1 MLSGGFSMRLLLFAI
16 LASASL
22 PASAQN
28 HEHESH
34 ADMAAPEL
42 PVILDGYGDGGF
54 PITTKNPQAQA
65 FFNNGMQLA
74 HGFAHKAAVAAMQEA
89 ERLDPDCAMCVWGE
103 AWAGGPTINFGKEGD
118 ELKNITQ
125 LATKAQKLAQAHG
138 TPTERALTAALVAR
152 YQNGG
157 GSKPGDLAF
166 AQAMERISKAH
177 PTDDAFA
184 TIAADA
190 WLIAPG
196 DNDREVKR
204 DLQHSIALLER
215 VLARSPNYTP
225 AMHFYIHATEY
236 AGEPEKAEPY
246 ANRLGELAP
255 NAAHLI
261 HMPSHT
267 FYWVG
272 RYQDAANANVKA
284 VEVAIAQAK
293 KLNLP
298 DPDGLWGLPY
308 HLHNITY
315 GIGGALMAGD
325 AATAMALAKP
335 LVAKAASRTDDTVY
349 KQTVAS
355 SGYFAYARF
364 AEPADALSL
373 PEPKLPIL
381 KGAWRYMRG
390 EVLAREKKPADVRAE
405 AAAITPL
412 PGERKAA
419 SILLDIEGLV
429 LQGRAAMLE
438 AKPADAL
445 ARFEKAAALQEDKQF
460 ASITDPPAFWYP
472 VRRSVAEAKL
482 AMGDMAGARAAL
494 EASLKIRPKD
504 PAALALLAKLDGKTA
519 AR

>member
-1 MLSGGFSMRLLLFAI
+1 MRFLMCAI
-16 LASASL
+16 LACAAL
-22 PASAQN
+22 PVSAQT

-34 ADMAAPEL
+34 GDMAAPAR

-54 PITTKNPQAQA
+54 SITTHNPQAQA

-74 HGFAHKAAVAAMQEA
+74 HAFAHKAAVAAMQEA
-89 ERLDPDCAMCVWGE
+89 ERLDPECAMCVWGE

-118 ELKNITQ
+118 ELKNIAL
-125 LATKAQKLAQAHG
+125 LAVKAQRLARAHG
-138 TPTERALTAALVAR
+138 TGTERALTAALAAR
-152 YQNGG
+152 YRNGG

-166 AQAMERISKAH
+166 AKAMEKIAKTH
-177 PTDDAFA
+177 PTNDAFA

-190 WLIAPG
+190 WLIAPS

-236 AGEPEKAEPY
+236 AGAPGKAEPY
-246 ANRLGELAP
+246 ADRLGGLAP

-272 RYQDAANANVKA
+272 RYQDAASANARA
-284 VEVAIAQAK
+284 VEVALAQAK
-293 KLNLP
+293 KLHLP

-308 HLHNITY
+308 HLHNISY

-325 AATAMALAKP
+325 AATAMMLAKP
-335 LVAKAASRTDDTVY
+335 LVAAAAAQKDDSVY

-355 SGYFAYARF
+355 NGYFAYAMF

-373 PEPKLPIL
+373 PEPKPPVL

-390 EVLAREKKPADVRAE
+390 EALARENKPAEVRAE
-405 AAAITPL
+405 AAAIAPL

-419 SILLDIEGLV
+419 SLLLDIERLV
-429 LQGRAAMLE
+429 LEGRAAMLE
-438 AKPADAL
+438 GQPADAL
-445 ARFEKAAALQEDKQF
+445 ASFEKAAALQESQQF
-460 ASITDPPAFWYP
+460 ANITDPPAFWYP

-482 AMGDMAGARAAL
+482 AMGDKVGARAAL

-504 PAALALLAKLDGKTA
+504 PAALTLLAKLDAKTA